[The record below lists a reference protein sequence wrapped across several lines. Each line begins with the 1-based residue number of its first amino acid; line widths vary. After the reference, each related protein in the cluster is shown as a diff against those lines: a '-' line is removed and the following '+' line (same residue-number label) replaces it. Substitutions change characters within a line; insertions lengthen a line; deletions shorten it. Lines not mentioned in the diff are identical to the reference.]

1 MCLLPEVESLLQTR
15 FALPHQIVEPI
26 MSLVDC
32 LPCSVRQIRLG
43 HTRPLREEWV
53 APCRQRALPAPSAV
67 LHRSRRASQKVAA
80 PGGLQALQ
88 ALRPARAARPARLPS
103 TARSPTN
110 FYAYQADPADFFQ
123 HRRRPSRQ
131 MRIEPLDCQ
140 FWNRAKIEGLYS
152 RVPAM
157 KGSTRR
163 DLRATSFDRLQNE
176 NRPWPRGE
184 VASWGRCNQ
193 S

>member
-1 MCLLPEVESLLQTR
+1 MCILPEVESLLQTR

-103 TARSPTN
+103 TARISAEDDLAVPHQ
-110 FYAYQADPADFFQ
+110 AMSADPADFFQ
-123 HRRRPSRQ
+123 HRRRPSRLV
-131 MRIEPLDCQ
+131 RIEPLDCQ
-140 FWNRAKIEGLYS
+140 FWNRSKERGS
-152 RVPAM
+152 REC
-157 KGSTRR
+157 
-163 DLRATSFDRLQNE
+163 LHF
-176 NRPWPRGE
+176 
-184 VASWGRCNQ
+184 
-193 S
+193 

>member
-1 MCLLPEVESLLQTR
+1 LCILPEVESLLQTR

-103 TARSPTN
+103 TARSLV
-110 FYAYQADPADFFQ
+110 
-123 HRRRPSRQ
+123 
-131 MRIEPLDCQ
+131 RIEPLDCQ
-140 FWNRAKIEGLYS
+140 FWNRSKERGSPLASACTY
-152 RVPAM
+152 

-163 DLRATSFDRLQNE
+163 D
-176 NRPWPRGE
+176 PGPRRSI
-184 VASWGRCNQ
+184 VSNNDIGRNIAGWTRRESSYRRC
-193 S
+193 

>member
-1 MCLLPEVESLLQTR
+1 MAYTYNSLKHGWVSSDWCLLPEVESLLQTR
-15 FALPHQIVEPI
+15 FALPHQIVEPV

-53 APCRQRALPAPSAV
+53 APCRQRALLAPSAV

-80 PGGLQALQ
+80 PVGLQALQ

-103 TARSPTN
+103 TARSPTK
-110 FYAYQADPADFFQ
+110 FWCAYKDDPADFFQ

-131 MRIEPLDCQ
+131 MRIETLDCQ
-140 FWNRAKIEGLYS
+140 IWNRGKK
-152 RVPAM
+152 RV
-157 KGSTRR
+157 
-163 DLRATSFDRLQNE
+163 
-176 NRPWPRGE
+176 
-184 VASWGRCNQ
+184 
-193 S
+193 

>member
-1 MCLLPEVESLLQTR
+1 MKVCMTWHKHTTVCMGGCLLPEVESLLQTR

-53 APCRQRALPAPSAV
+53 APCRQRALLAPSAV

-88 ALRPARAARPARLPS
+88 ALRQARAARPARLTS
-103 TARSPTN
+103 IAKSPTK
-110 FYAYQADPADFFQ
+110 FWVICKSYRADPADFQ
-123 HRRRPSRQ
+123 HRPRPSRLV
-131 MRIEPLDCQ
+131 RIEPLDYQ
-140 FWNRAKIEGLYS
+140 IWNRIQVSCLNK
-152 RVPAM
+152 
-157 KGSTRR
+157 
-163 DLRATSFDRLQNE
+163 
-176 NRPWPRGE
+176 
-184 VASWGRCNQ
+184 
-193 S
+193 

>member
-1 MCLLPEVESLLQTR
+1 MTWHKHTTVCMGGCLLPEVESLLQTR
-15 FALPHQIVEPI
+15 FALPHQIVEPV

-103 TARSPTN
+103 TARSPTK
-110 FYAYQADPADFFQ
+110 FWCAYKDDPADFFQ

-131 MRIEPLDCQ
+131 MRIETLDCQ
-140 FWNRAKIEGLYS
+140 IWNRGKK
-152 RVPAM
+152 RV
-157 KGSTRR
+157 
-163 DLRATSFDRLQNE
+163 
-176 NRPWPRGE
+176 
-184 VASWGRCNQ
+184 
-193 S
+193 

>member
-1 MCLLPEVESLLQTR
+1 MKVSMTWHKHTTVCMGGCLLPEVESLLQTR

-103 TARSPTN
+103 TARSPTK
-110 FYAYQADPADFFQ
+110 FWYAYRADSADFFQ
-123 HRRRPSRQ
+123 HRRRPPSRQ
-131 MRIEPLDCQ
+131 MRIETLDCQ
-140 FWNRAKIEGLYS
+140 IWNRWKEKGLN
-152 RVPAM
+152 
-157 KGSTRR
+157 K
-163 DLRATSFDRLQNE
+163 
-176 NRPWPRGE
+176 
-184 VASWGRCNQ
+184 
-193 S
+193 

>member
-1 MCLLPEVESLLQTR
+1 MKVSMTWHKHTTVCMGGCLLPEVESLLQTR

-67 LHRSRRASQKVAA
+67 RHRSRRAGQKVAA

-103 TARSPTN
+103 TARSPTKIW
-110 FYAYQADPADFFQ
+110 YAYRADPADFFQ
-123 HRRRPSRQ
+123 HRWSAWRPSRQ
-131 MRIEPLDCQ
+131 MRLETLDCQ
-140 FWNRAKIEGLYS
+140 IWNRWKLKGLN
-152 RVPAM
+152 
-157 KGSTRR
+157 K
-163 DLRATSFDRLQNE
+163 
-176 NRPWPRGE
+176 
-184 VASWGRCNQ
+184 
-193 S
+193 

>member
-1 MCLLPEVESLLQTR
+1 MTWHKHTTVCMGGCLLPEVESLLQTR

-80 PGGLQALQ
+80 PVGLQALQ

-103 TARSPTN
+103 TARSPTK
-110 FYAYQADPADFFQ
+110 FFLCAYRADPADFFQ

-131 MRIEPLDCQ
+131 MRIETLDCQ
-140 FWNRAKIEGLYS
+140 IWNRGKK
-152 RVPAM
+152 RV
-157 KGSTRR
+157 
-163 DLRATSFDRLQNE
+163 
-176 NRPWPRGE
+176 
-184 VASWGRCNQ
+184 
-193 S
+193 